1 VLPLRLFEWSS
12 CRAQLARACSSR
24 PVNLIIATFFRAYLS
39 RTRRSVK
46 ETFCLRKET
55 LKTTQ
60 GQTLFIIIVT
70 RSHIWSSVS
79 PNFTFPLSIGQQ
91 NKKIIKKLIK
101 NDRNLRNGG
110 GELVRLRLGD
120 VLKNLSFIPSRTGLF
135 FFQLVFWDQ
144 GGGRGGFRLPPTP
157 SP

>member
-1 VLPLRLFEWSS
+1 M
-12 CRAQLARACSSR
+12 
-24 PVNLIIATFFRAYLS
+24 
-39 RTRRSVK
+39 K
-46 ETFCLRKET
+46 ETFFLRKET

-79 PNFTFPLSIGQQ
+79 PNFTFPLSVGQQ

-135 FFQLVFWDQ
+135 FFQLAFWDQ
-144 GGGRGGFRLPPTP
+144 GGGGVDSASHPPPLLNSENMRDMTTKSKVFP
-157 SP
+157 LKTS